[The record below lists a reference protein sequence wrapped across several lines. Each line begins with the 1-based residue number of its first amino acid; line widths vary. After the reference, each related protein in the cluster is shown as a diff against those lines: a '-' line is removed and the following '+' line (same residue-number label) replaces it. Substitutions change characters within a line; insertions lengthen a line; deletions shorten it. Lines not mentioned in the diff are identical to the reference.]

1 MANLEASRSLAAT
14 SNNGVVTS
22 AEDASKVSA
31 DNYDILQKIIEYTF
45 NGVKEL
51 KVRVL
56 NVIGLIQ

>member
-22 AEDASKVSA
+22 VEDASKVSA

-45 NGVKEL
+45 SGIKEL
-51 KVRVL
+51 KVRFL

>member
-45 NGVKEL
+45 SGIKEL
-51 KVRVL
+51 KVRFL